1 MNCPQC
7 KAEYRPG
14 FTRCADCDVELVRAL
29 PGTEEGASNRV
40 PSGTLVPLWEGED
53 LALHT
58 ALLEGLEA
66 AGIRYFD
73 QPMGVLP
80 GVRRWVPYPIQPMT
94 RFGYRMA
101 VLSSD
106 LPAAERILEKLL
118 IEKPQD
124 TDLPV
129 NEEKQRETTEKV
141 AQPGE
146 EANCEIWAGQ
156 DERLAGFLQDALGEN
171 VIVMKAESSAMEIR
185 IHVRPADTERAREI
199 VREIVEG
206 APPE

>member
-1 MNCPQC
+1 MICPAC
-7 KAEYRPG
+7 KAEYRQG
-14 FTRCADCDVELVRAL
+14 FTRCADCDVELVQGLR
-29 PGTEEGASNRV
+29 GTEEGASNRA
-40 PSGTLVPLWEGED
+40 PSGTLVPLWEGQD

-58 ALLEGLEA
+58 ALLEELEA

-73 QPMGVLP
+73 QPMGVLA

-94 RFGYRMA
+94 RFGYQMA

-106 LPAAERILEKLL
+106 LPAAERILEKLM

-124 TDLPV
+124 MDLPV
-129 NEEKQRETTEKV
+129 NEEKQRETTDKV

-146 EANCEIWAGQ
+146 QANCEIWVGQ
-156 DERLAGFLQDALGEN
+156 DERRAGFLQDALREN
-171 VIVMKAESSAMEIR
+171 GIVMKAESCAMEIK

-199 VREIVEG
+199 VREVVEG
-206 APPE
+206 APPG